1 MRVVKVLA
9 PLGKLSIF
17 IFLFCFFCFQ
27 GKEATLKSSPRL
39 CYPSW
44 KTPSILERILG
55 TALPFGRCFI
65 ALAQAPR
72 NS

>member
-1 MRVVKVLA
+1 VRVVKVLA
-9 PLGKLSIF
+9 PLGKANLH
-17 IFLFCFFCFQ
+17 LPFCFFCLRE
-27 GKEATLKSSPRL
+27 KEATLKSSPRL
-39 CYPSW
+39 YYPSW

-65 ALAQAPR
+65 ALAQAPC